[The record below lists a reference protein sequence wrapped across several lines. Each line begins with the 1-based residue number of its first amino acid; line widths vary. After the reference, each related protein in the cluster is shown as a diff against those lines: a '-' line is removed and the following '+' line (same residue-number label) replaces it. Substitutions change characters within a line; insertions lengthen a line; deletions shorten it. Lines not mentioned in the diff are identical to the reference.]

1 MADPI
6 KIKTLIDADKAKAD
20 VRVNPSDLDNGF
32 IEQASLYEHY
42 GRLAAQAERQV
53 NDLDLILEVKI
64 SQVAKAMRNKPLA
77 EGEKK
82 PSEAQLD
89 KDVLLHPDVIQLR
102 RAINEAK
109 MVHSIAKTTLKA
121 LEQRR
126 DMLVGLG
133 AKDREVMK
141 GELRMTARREVEAT
155 DVRNRALAAAGRA
168 GE

>member
-6 KIKTLIDADKAKAD
+6 KIKTLIDPDKAKAD
-20 VRVNPSDLDNGF
+20 VRVNPIDLDNAF
-32 IEQASLYEHY
+32 IEQASMYEHY
-42 GRLAAQAERQV
+42 GRLAAQAEKQV
-53 NDLDLILEVKI
+53 ADLDLLLEVKI
-64 SQVAKAMRNKPLA
+64 SQVAKAMRDAPVEAGK
-77 EGEKK
+77 KK
-82 PSEAQLD
+82 PSETQLD
-89 KDVLLHPDVIQLR
+89 KDVLLHPQVIQLR

-109 MVHSIAKTTLKA
+109 MIHSIAKTTLKA

-141 GELRMTARREVEAT
+141 GELRVTARREAEAT